1 MREIK
6 QIINKI
12 NNDLKIIK
20 KTGYHM
26 NRIFIKL
33 DENEFKK
40 DRFEINNIPVV
51 YGKVNNKEH
60 YKIIS
65 VI

>member
-1 MREIK
+1 MKEIK

-12 NNDLKIIK
+12 NNDIQVTKEA
-20 KTGYHM
+20 GYNM
-26 NRIFIKL
+26 NRVFIKL

-40 DRFEINNIPVV
+40 DRFEINKIPVI
-51 YGKVNNKEH
+51 YGKVNNKDH

-65 VI
+65 YR